1 MLWTKMMFSLLFTK
15 SITDLVEWLKK
26 NGKHDSEDKKKK
38 KIQTSPAFDFVIQTK
53 KRETITLCSKQMK
66 I

>member
-1 MLWTKMMFSLLFTK
+1 M
-15 SITDLVEWLKK
+15 DEDDVLVAVYKIHHRLGGVAEKK
-26 NGKHDSEDKKKK
+26 GKHDLEDKTK
-38 KIQTSPAFDFVIQTK
+38 KIQTSPAFDFVIQTN

>member
-1 MLWTKMMFSLLFTK
+1 M
-15 SITDLVEWLKK
+15 DEDDVLVAVYKIHHRLGGVAEKK
-26 NGKHDSEDKKKK
+26 VKHDLEDQKKK
-38 KIQTSPAFDFVIQTK
+38 KIQTSPAFDFVIQTN